1 MPNDRHAQD
10 VFDVVQKLTCICKYC
25 ACARHD
31 IRELHKIK
39 TSAWTLAST
48 EQLYAYSFQP
58 RPPYTSTDGWKLYD
72 PVAEF
77 ERMGVGKIDSW
88 RFSSIN
94 RDYSVS
100 VEWGQWHGG
109 NGSRMTW

>member
-1 MPNDRHAQD
+1 MPNDRDAQD
-10 VFDVVQKLTCICKYC
+10 VFDVVQKLTCICKWLKLMVL
-25 ACARHD
+25 
-31 IRELHKIK
+31 REKVWK
-39 TSAWTLAST
+39 FTLALT
-48 EQLYAYSFQP
+48 AAPEQLYAYSFQP

-100 VEWGQWHGG
+100 QCESGEWLVA
-109 NGSRMTW
+109 